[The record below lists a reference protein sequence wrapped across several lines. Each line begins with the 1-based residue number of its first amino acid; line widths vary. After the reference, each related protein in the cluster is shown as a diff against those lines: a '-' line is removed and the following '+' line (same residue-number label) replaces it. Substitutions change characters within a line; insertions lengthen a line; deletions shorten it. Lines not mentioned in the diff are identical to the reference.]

1 MLFSS
6 LLGADVNAM
15 DWWSQTPLFF
25 CVAAEWLK
33 VTDLL
38 LGAAGCNLE
47 ARDKDGMTVLHRSV
61 RCSTTEIMRK
71 LIRYE
76 STVSGINAGSVVL
89 SSLSLL
95 LNIDKIWNDNDG
107 IQALKSH
114 RKHCCRSMIK
124 LCNM

>member
-1 MLFSS
+1 MLSS
-6 LLGADVNAM
+6 LLLGADVNAM

-76 STVSGINAGSVVL
+76 STISGTSAGVVVVAVE
-89 SSLSLL
+89 LL
-95 LNIDKIWNDNDG
+95 LKFE
-107 IQALKSH
+107 
-114 RKHCCRSMIK
+114 
-124 LCNM
+124 

>member
-1 MLFSS
+1 MLFSPLLGS
-6 LLGADVNAM
+6 DVLFSSLLGVDMLFFLLLGADVNAM

-38 LGAAGCNLE
+38 LGATGCNLE

-76 STVSGINAGSVVL
+76 STVSDISAVVVVVAVE
-89 SSLSLL
+89 LL
-95 LNIDKIWNDNDG
+95 LKFG
-107 IQALKSH
+107 
-114 RKHCCRSMIK
+114 
-124 LCNM
+124 